1 MLDVGLRNT
10 SSENAKNSAI
20 HQCWTI
26 ADITSIP
33 RSPNQMDWRIE
44 PHVGNNFQNN
54 PVSFTGQ
61 EYLVSWKSD
70 VNQAREADVC

>member
-10 SSENAKNSAI
+10 SSENEKNSAI
-20 HQCWTI
+20 HQGWTI
-26 ADITSIP
+26 AYITSRP
-33 RSPNQMDWRIE
+33 RSPNPMDWRIGPRE
-44 PHVGNNFQNN
+44 GYYFQNN